1 METTTPRLREH
12 PAERFAGTE
21 HVFDLRQTATSLQQE
36 AHASQQGHR
45 QISIF
50 HRGNVTMVLFVFEAG
65 GTMREHRANGMVTI
79 HVLDGALSVTTP
91 QSTYDLQSGH
101 VLALDADV
109 PHSLQATALTQMLLT
124 VHRS

>member
-12 PAERFAGTE
+12 PAERFAGPE
-21 HVFDLRQTATSLQQE
+21 HVFDLRQTASTLQEE

-50 HRGNVTMVLFVFEAG
+50 HRDNVTMVLFVFEAG
-65 GTMREHRANGMVTI
+65 GTMREHRANGLVTI
-79 HVLDGALSVTTP
+79 QILDGALSVTTP
-91 QSTYDLQSGH
+91 QSTYDLQSGQI
-101 VLALDADV
+101 LALDANV